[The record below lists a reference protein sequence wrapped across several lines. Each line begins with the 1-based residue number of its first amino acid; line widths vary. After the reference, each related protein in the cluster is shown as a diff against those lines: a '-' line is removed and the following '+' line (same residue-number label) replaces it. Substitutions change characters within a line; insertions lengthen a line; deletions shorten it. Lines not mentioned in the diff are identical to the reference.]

1 MKNRNRL
8 KIWIANMICSVIF
21 WLHGFH
27 TFPKLA
33 DNGPTISVASSVLQS
48 SDNYFQEI
56 SSIFLSVTMEK
67 RAEGK
72 MLINCLVGWFWLV
85 GWFGWLV
92 GWIWLLGWLVGWFVG
107 WFKGFLGFFIC
118 NVNENNQILQ
128 NEKEILFGMLNMRAY
143 SAKLDPIRLNSIQL
157 GSLLSLNTL

>member
-1 MKNRNRL
+1 MQWIAFKLMKNRNRL

-92 GWIWLLGWLVGWFVG
+92 GWLDLVAWLVGWLVGWWGDLKVFSVFSFAI
-107 WFKGFLGFFIC
+107 WTKITKFCKM
-118 NVNENNQILQ
+118 
-128 NEKEILFGMLNMRAY
+128 KKRSY
-143 SAKLDPIRLNSIQL
+143 SACWICELIRRS
-157 GSLLSLNTL
+157 

>member
-1 MKNRNRL
+1 MQWIAFKLMKNRNRL

-72 MLINCLVGWFWLV
+72 MLINCLVGCSGWLDGLV
-85 GWFGWLV
+85 GWLV
-92 GWIWLLGWLVGWFVG
+92 GWLDLVACLLAWLVGLWGDLKVFS
-107 WFKGFLGFFIC
+107 FFSFAIWTKITKFC
-118 NVNENNQILQ
+118 
-128 NEKEILFGMLNMRAY
+128 KMKKRSY
-143 SAKLDPIRLNSIQL
+143 SACWICELIRRS
-157 GSLLSLNTL
+157 